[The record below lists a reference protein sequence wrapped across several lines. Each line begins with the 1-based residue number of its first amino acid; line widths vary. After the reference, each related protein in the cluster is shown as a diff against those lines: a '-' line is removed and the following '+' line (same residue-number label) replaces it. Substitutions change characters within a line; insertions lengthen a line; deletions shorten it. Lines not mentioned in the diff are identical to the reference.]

1 MTAQPAGAD
10 GAPAGSGKPRI
21 LYVDD
26 DVALV
31 RLVARDLVRNDF
43 AVTSATNVCMA
54 LDLMESAQ
62 FDLVVLDH
70 YMPERDGLEMLAEI
84 RKRFADPPPVVYLT
98 GSEDSQLAVAA
109 LKAGAA
115 DYVIK
120 TVEGDFLELLR
131 TAIRQAIDQV
141 QLRREREN
149 AHAAVTAANRRLAA
163 LVEQQAV
170 LLREMNHRIA
180 NSLALVASLVRLQS
194 AAVTDAAARAALA
207 DTQHRLAAVM
217 QVHRRL
223 YTSADVERTDLSEYL
238 RGLLEELQRSLS
250 SEARRHRIVLQTVPV
265 VVSTDCVVPIG
276 VIVTELVTNAV
287 KYAYPPP
294 ATPGEVRIVLRH
306 DDTEERLRLIVE
318 DDGIGF
324 AQGQTAI
331 GTGLGRKVIEAMAS
345 SLGAEVEIDHGHRG
359 ARIEVGFADRL
370 TH

>member
-1 MTAQPAGAD
+1 MVAEPASVD
-10 GAPAGSGKPRI
+10 DAPNGTGKPRI

-31 RLVARDLVRNDF
+31 RLVARDLIRHAF
-43 AVTSATNVCMA
+43 AVTSATNVRMA
-54 LDLMESAQ
+54 LDLMQTAR

-70 YMPERDGLEMLAEI
+70 YMPGQNGLEMLEEMGRA
-84 RKRFADPPPVVYLT
+84 FPDPPPVVYLT
-98 GSEDSQLAVAA
+98 GSEDSQLAIAA

-131 TAIRQAIDQV
+131 TAIRQAIEQV
-141 QLRREREN
+141 QLRREREQ

-180 NSLALVASLVRLQS
+180 NSLALVASLVRLQA
-194 AAVTDAAARAALA
+194 AAVKDVAARDALA

-250 SEARRHRIVLQTVPV
+250 SEARRHRILLQTVPV
-265 VVSTDCVVPIG
+265 IVSTDCVVPIG
-276 VIVTELVTNAV
+276 VIVTELVTNAI
-287 KYAYPPP
+287 KYAYPTP
-294 ATPGEVRIVLRH
+294 AAPGEVRIALRRH
-306 DDTEERLRLIVE
+306 GERSLQLVVE

-324 AQGQTAI
+324 ADGQTAI
-331 GTGLGRKVIEAMAS
+331 GTGLGRKVVEAMAS
-345 SLGAEVEIDHGHRG
+345 SLNAEVRIDRAHRG
-359 ARIEVGFADRL
+359 ARTEVTFVDRGAA
-370 TH
+370 